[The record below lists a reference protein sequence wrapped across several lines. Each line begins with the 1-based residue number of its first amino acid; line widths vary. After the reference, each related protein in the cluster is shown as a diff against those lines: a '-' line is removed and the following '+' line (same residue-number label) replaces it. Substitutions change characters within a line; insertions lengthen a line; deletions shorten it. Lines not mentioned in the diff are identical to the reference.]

1 MTMEHD
7 GSARTARD
15 GFCRAIG
22 LRVKSGYA
30 IAVVLGGPASDPKP
44 VARHIVALSD
54 PDVPET
60 RQPHHDGLGVEM
72 EDRREIARRSTIIER
87 CAKASVA
94 ALLKTCSAASAER
107 SHETLRAALVVGS
120 VIDPETIGNPHIRA
134 HAYEGRLFRTVLEEA
149 LAARGVK
156 CDVIVEKQLATR
168 AAAALKQPDGRIT
181 RALSAFGKTL
191 GSPWRADEKAA
202 ATAAWIALL

>member
-7 GSARTARD
+7 GSARTAPE

-60 RQPHHDGLGVEM
+60 RQPHHDGLALQRAGHPWPPQDAPAAEVHHLGVPSRP
-72 EDRREIARRSTIIER
+72 DHPFPGHGRDCSTRRA
-87 CAKASVA
+87 APGYASRA
-94 ALLKTCSAASAER
+94 SSGQSSAASTVPSPLAR
-107 SHETLRAALVVGS
+107 S
-120 VIDPETIGNPHIRA
+120 
-134 HAYEGRLFRTVLEEA
+134 
-149 LAARGVK
+149 
-156 CDVIVEKQLATR
+156 
-168 AAAALKQPDGRIT
+168 
-181 RALSAFGKTL
+181 
-191 GSPWRADEKAA
+191 
-202 ATAAWIALL
+202 